1 MKIWTFAMKPGISE
15 WKSVRNSTQIS
26 VQNSA
31 EFSAQ
36 NSAQISAQI
45 SARNTCNSAEFR
57 AKRSEFTH
65 HHPSPDPTLQPTT
78 PESSAESTIPS
89 THLENMCISTS
100 TDGTTRRISA
110 QISAQISAEF
120 SAQNSALISPADL
133 QVPAAETPEP
143 LGRPA
148 GAQGRGNWNTL
159 SRWYKCAFAYFG
171 LSIMC
176 ILPSFWL
183 NKNHK
188 MRDFLKKMRRPLF
201 NLRFICP
208 KCTKSYH
215 PDLQPERNC
224 EFHDVERGRISH
236 FLNSYGQRTRH
247 FGERNRKVQKMLQNL
262 TKMTKSCKYNATRA

>member
-1 MKIWTFAMKPGISE
+1 MKPGISE
-15 WKSVRNSTQIS
+15 WKSVRNTTQIS

-31 EFSAQ
+31 EFSAQNSAQ

-110 QISAQISAEF
+110 QISAEF

-133 QVPAAETPEP
+133 QVPAEETPLSP
-143 LGRPA
+143 QGLNPPGGGRPDA
-148 GAQGRGNWNTL
+148 GQLKYAEPMIQV
-159 SRWYKCAFAYFG
+159 C
-171 LSIMC
+171 IC
-176 ILPSFWL
+176 ILWTFNYVHPSFVL
-183 NKNHK
+183 VEQESQNARFFEKKAPPIIQPKIYMSKVHK
-188 MRDFLKKMRRPLF
+188 KLPSGF
-201 NLRFICP
+201 
-208 KCTKSYH
+208 
-215 PDLQPERNC
+215 
-224 EFHDVERGRISH
+224 
-236 FLNSYGQRTRH
+236 
-247 FGERNRKVQKMLQNL
+247 
-262 TKMTKSCKYNATRA
+262 ATRAQL